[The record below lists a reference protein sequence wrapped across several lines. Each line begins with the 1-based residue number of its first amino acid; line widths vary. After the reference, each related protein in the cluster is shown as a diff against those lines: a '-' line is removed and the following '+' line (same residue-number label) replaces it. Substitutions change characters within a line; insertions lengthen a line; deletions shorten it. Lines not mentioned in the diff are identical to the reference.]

1 MREKAGGMLPGLDSP
16 GWVEAGA
23 LLAEALSLHPP
34 MASVRARECSSGR
47 LGSSHLKC
55 TPARLV
61 LGSGMLAL
69 TTHLRA
75 HFPGCLAFQQGGQY
89 SRRKHRGQPTGAR
102 GERGK

>member
-47 LGSSHLKC
+47 LGSNHLSALQ
-55 TPARLV
+55 PGL
-61 LGSGMLAL
+61 SLAL
-69 TTHLRA
+69 
-75 HFPGCLAFQQGGQY
+75 GCW
-89 SRRKHRGQPTGAR
+89 P
-102 GERGK
+102 